1 MLESHSEHLLQ
12 RLQRRMAEKVITPE
26 AIKLYFTST
35 KQGRSE
41 LTTPDLDE
49 YSNIFNW
56 PEGFFGDTL
65 GEAAATMKTE
75 LERQMR
81 EPQA

>member
-1 MLESHSEHLLQ
+1 MLERHSECLLQ

-49 YSNIFNW
+49 YGNIRNW
-56 PEGFFGDTL
+56 PKGFFGDTL
-65 GEAAATMKTE
+65 GEAAATMKAE

>member
-1 MLESHSEHLLQ
+1 
-12 RLQRRMAEKVITPE
+12 MAEEVITPE

-49 YSNIFNW
+49 YGNIHNW

-65 GEAAATMKTE
+65 GEGAATMKAE
-75 LERQMR
+75 PERRMR